1 MWRLLETVS
10 PSGRL
15 LAVAAVAAWVLG
27 AVLGWDE
34 LVLLGATGVLLLALA
49 CGLTLGRSA
58 VRVDVGVTKR
68 RLRPDESTRCAVEVE
83 HHGRRSLFAPEVELP
98 IGRDRVEVFDRGR
111 EIEIAGLRR
120 GVIAVGPA
128 TTVRGDPLGLV
139 RRTVA
144 MTEVVELFVHP
155 ATVPLAPLGTGLL
168 RDLEGCTT
176 NDVSMSD
183 LAFHALREYAPGDDR
198 RHIHWR
204 STAKLATSTH
214 DARFLVR
221 QYLDSRRAHIVV
233 LVDGS
238 EQSYSDPE
246 VFETALSAGASVV
259 KRAAADEIDTTV
271 VAAGHVSGRGG
282 GRHVLDVFARAEL
295 GGPVLAEAATRAAAA
310 APDATLVVI
319 VTSAKHGYGDL
330 RVAASVFSPEVRKV
344 VLRVDPAERTARAAS
359 TAFTVLTLR
368 RLSDLPVLLAGGTLQ

>member
-1 MWRLLETVS
+1 MGRLLETVS

-15 LAVAAVAAWVLG
+15 LAVAAVAAWILG

-34 LVLLGATGVLLLALA
+34 LVLLGATGALLLALA
-49 CGLTLGRSA
+49 CGLTLGRGA
-58 VRVDVGVTKR
+58 VRVGVTVAKR
-68 RLRPDESTRCAVEVE
+68 RLQPEESTRCEVE

-98 IGRDRVEVFDRGR
+98 IGKDRVEVFDRGR
-111 EIEIAGLRR
+111 EIEIASLKR

-139 RRTVA
+139 RRTVG
-144 MTEVVELFVHP
+144 MTDVVELFVHP
-155 ATVPLAPLGTGLL
+155 VTVPLAPLGTGLL

-204 STAKLATSTH
+204 STAKLASSTQ
-214 DARFLVR
+214 DGRFLVR
-221 QYLDSRRAHIVV
+221 QYLDTRRAHIVV
-233 LVDGS
+233 IVDGAD
-238 EQSYSDPE
+238 QSYSDPE
-246 VFETALSAGASVV
+246 VFETALSVGASVV

-271 VAAGHVSGRGG
+271 VAAGHISGRDGG
-282 GRHVLDVFARAEL
+282 QHVLDVFARAEL
-295 GGPVLAEAATRAAAA
+295 GGPVLAEAATRAVAT

-319 VTSAKHGYGDL
+319 VTSAKHGYADL
-330 RVAASVFSPEVRKV
+330 RVAASAFSQEVRKV
-344 VLRVDPAERTARAAS
+344 VLRVDPAGRTARAAS

-368 RLSDLPVLLAGGTLQ
+368 QLNDLPVLLAGGTLQ

>member
-1 MWRLLETVS
+1 MWLETIS

-15 LAVAAVAAWVLG
+15 LAVSAVAAWVLG

-34 LVLLGATGVLLLALA
+34 LVLLGATGVLVLVLAA
-49 CGLTLGRSA
+49 GLTLGRGA
-58 VRVDVGVTKR
+58 VRVDVGVARR

-83 HHGRRSLFAPEVELP
+83 HRGRRTLFAPEVELP

-111 EIEIAGLRR
+111 EVEIAGLRR

-139 RRTVA
+139 RRA
-144 MTEVVELFVHP
+144 VVEKEAIEVFVHP
-155 ATVPLAPLGTGLL
+155 VTVPLEPLGTGLL

-204 STAKLATSTH
+204 STAKLASSTQ
-214 DARFLVR
+214 DGRFLVR

-233 LVDGS
+233 VVDGA
-238 EQSYSDPE
+238 EQSYPDSE
-246 VFETALSAGASVV
+246 AFETALSAGASVV
-259 KRAAADEIDTTV
+259 KRATLDEIDTTV
-271 VAAGHVSGRGG
+271 VAAGHVSGKAQ
-282 GRHVLDVFARAEL
+282 HVLDVFARAEP
-295 GGPVLAEAATRAAAA
+295 GGPPLGEAAGRAAAA
-310 APDATLVVI
+310 APDATLVV
-319 VTSAKHGYGDL
+319 VLTGAGHSYADL
-330 RVAASVFSPEVRKV
+330 RLAASAFPAEVRKV
-344 VLRVDPAERTARAAS
+344 VLRVDPAGRTTRAAS
-359 TAFTVLTLR
+359 TAFSVLTLR
-368 RLSDLPVLLAGGTLQ
+368 QLGDLPALLAGGTLQ

>member
-1 MWRLLETVS
+1 MWRLLESVS

-15 LAVAAVAAWVLG
+15 LAAAAVAAWVLG

-34 LVLLGATGVLLLALA
+34 LVLLGATGVVLLALA
-49 CGLTLGRSA
+49 CVLTLGTSQVR
-58 VRVDVGVTKR
+58 VRVDIARR
-68 RLRPDESTRCAVEVE
+68 RLQPDDSTRCTVEIG
-83 HHGRRSLFAPEVELP
+83 HHGRGVLFAPEVELP

-139 RRTVA
+139 RRAVE
-144 MTEVVELFVHP
+144 MTEVVEVFVHP
-155 ATVPLAPLGTGLL
+155 LTVPLAPLGTGLL

-204 STAKLATSTH
+204 STAKLASSTQ
-214 DARFLVR
+214 DGRFLVR
-221 QYLDSRRAHIVV
+221 QYLDSRRAHVV
-233 LVDGS
+233 VIVDGA
-238 EQSYSDPE
+238 EQSYPDPE

-259 KRAAADEIDTTV
+259 RRAAADEIDTTV
-271 VAAGHVSGRGG
+271 VAAGRVAGRSAPQ
-282 GRHVLDVFARAEL
+282 HALDVFARAEL
-295 GGPVLAEAATRAAAA
+295 GGPVLAEAATRAVIA
-310 APDATLVVI
+310 APDATLVVV
-319 VTSAKHGYGDL
+319 VTSSRHSYAEL
-330 RVAASVFSPEVRKV
+330 RGAVSAFSPDVRKV
-344 VLRVDPAERTARAAS
+344 VIRVDPDAATTRSVS
-359 TAFTVLTLR
+359 TAFAVLSLR
-368 RLSDLPVLLAGGTLQ
+368 KLDDLPVLLAGGVLQ

>member
-1 MWRLLETVS
+1 MRLLEVVS
-10 PSGRL
+10 PAGRL
-15 LAVAAVAAWVLG
+15 LAVASAVGWVLG

-34 LVLLGATGVLLLALA
+34 LVLLGATGLVLLALA
-49 CGLTLGRSA
+49 CGLTLGRGA
-58 VRVDVGVTKR
+58 VRVDVAVAKR

-83 HHGRRSLFAPEVELP
+83 HHGRRTLFAPEVELP
-98 IGRDRVEVFDRGR
+98 IGRDRVEVFDSGR
-111 EIEIAGLRR
+111 EVEVAGLRR

-155 ATVPLAPLGTGLL
+155 LTVPLAPLGTGLL

-204 STAKLATSTH
+204 STAKLAASTQ
-214 DARFLVR
+214 DGRFLVR
-221 QYLDSRRAHIVV
+221 QYLDSRRAHVV
-233 LVDGS
+233 VVVDGA
-238 EQSYSDPE
+238 EQSYPDPS

-259 KRAAADEIDTTV
+259 QRAVADGIDTSV
-271 VAAGHVSGRGG
+271 VASGHLSGRAQ
-282 GRHVLDVFARAEL
+282 HVLDVFARAEL
-295 GGPVLAEAATRAAAA
+295 GGPSLAEATARAAAA
-310 APDATLVVI
+310 APDATLLVL
-319 VTSAKHGYGDL
+319 VTGARHGYGDL
-330 RVAASVFSPEVRKV
+330 RAVATAFPAEVRKV
-344 VLRVDPAERTARAAS
+344 VLRVDPRQRTARSAS

-368 RLSDLPVLLAGGTLQ
+368 RLGDLPVLLAGGTLQ